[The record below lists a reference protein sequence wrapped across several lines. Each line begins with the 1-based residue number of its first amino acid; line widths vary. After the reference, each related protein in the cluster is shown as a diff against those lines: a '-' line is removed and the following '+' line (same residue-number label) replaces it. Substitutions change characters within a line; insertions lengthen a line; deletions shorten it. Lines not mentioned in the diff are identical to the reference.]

1 MSRSPRDTG
10 AAAPRRGR
18 RHEPLA
24 PPRPAPTGLG
34 AVALDNPVAA
44 GGWLVMALTG
54 VLIVA
59 NAMAFQPGRHPAPL
73 FSTRDAPSAPA
84 AESGNVA
91 PSAEMLARQRLVRDV
106 QVELRRLG
114 MYGGLLD
121 GVSGPATERGVRA
134 YQRARGLAET
144 GHVDE
149 ALLARLSMDTGEGEA
164 GFGHPPVP
172 PLPPETAPRADAGR
186 AVPRP
191 SAVAPATTASVPA
204 SMPSATASVSTSR
217 ITAEGAAPVPPAP
230 VGAISS
236 APATA
241 ATSPERARIARIQAA
256 LAEMG
261 YGPIDIDGYA
271 GEQTAN
277 AVRRFELDRG
287 LAITGA
293 PDARIEREIE
303 RVLGHPITG

>member
-10 AAAPRRGR
+10 APAPRRGR
-18 RHEPLA
+18 QHEPLA
-24 PPRPAPTGLG
+24 PPRPAPGGLG
-34 AVALDNPVAA
+34 AAALDNPVAA

-84 AESGNVA
+84 AEPGSIA
-91 PSAEMLARQRLVRDV
+91 PSAETLARQRLVRDV

-121 GVSGPATERGVRA
+121 GLSGPATERGVRA

-144 GHVDE
+144 GNVDE
-149 ALLARLSMDTGEGEA
+149 ALLARLAMDTGEGEA

-191 SAVAPATTASVPA
+191 SAAAPATTASIPA
-204 SMPSATASVSTSR
+204 SMPAATASVSTSR

-230 VGAISS
+230 IGTASPAPGA
-236 APATA
+236 A
-241 ATSPERARIARIQAA
+241 ASPERARIARIQAA
-256 LAEMG
+256 LAQMG

-287 LAITGA
+287 LAITGE
-293 PDARIEREIE
+293 PGARIEREIE